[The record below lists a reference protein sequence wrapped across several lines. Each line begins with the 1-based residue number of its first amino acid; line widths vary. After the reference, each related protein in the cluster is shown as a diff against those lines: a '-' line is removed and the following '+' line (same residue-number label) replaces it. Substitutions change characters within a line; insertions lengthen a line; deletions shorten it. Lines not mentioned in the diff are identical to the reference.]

1 MTDIPLKKSLLG
13 LVAVC
18 CTALAG
24 IAAAQAASVHVGLGG
39 GATAPV
45 GDYKDADKMGWHG
58 LRMLQLAL
66 PAVPLEIRVD
76 GVYGRTTHNATSGT
90 AVPGSTKLYGGL
102 PNVVYSIGPGIM
114 MRPYVLGGIG
124 MYHVTVDVPGTTGD
138 ETKFAFGV
146 GGGVSG
152 GGGQARFFLEGRFVS
167 IRESGGFTGFVPT
180 TAGGGVGEE
189 EVTRGAGGGGGGG
202 GGVGAPSPPP

>member
-24 IAAAQAASVHVGLGG
+24 IAAAQAPSVRFGLGG

-45 GDYKDADKMGWHG
+45 GDYKDADKIGWHG
-58 LRMLQLAL
+58 LGMVQLAL
-66 PAVPLEIRVD
+66 PALPLEIRVD
-76 GVYGRTTHNATSGT
+76 GLYGRTTHKDISGT

-102 PNVVYSIGPGIM
+102 ANVVYSIGPDVM

-124 MYHVTVDVPGTTGD
+124 IYHVTVDVPGTTGD
-138 ETKFAFGV
+138 ETRFAFGV
-146 GGGVSG
+146 GGGVSVG
-152 GGGQARFFLEGRFVS
+152 VGRARLFVEGRFVS
-167 IRESGGFTGFVPT
+167 VRESGGSTSFVPF
-180 TAGGGVGEE
+180 TAG
-189 EVTRGAGGGGGGG
+189 VTFGK
-202 GGVGAPSPPP
+202 

>member
-24 IAAAQAASVHVGLGG
+24 IAAAQAPSVRFALGG

-45 GDYKDADKMGWHG
+45 GDYKDADKIGWHG
-58 LRMLQLAL
+58 LGMVQLAL
-66 PAVPLEIRVD
+66 PALPLEIRVD
-76 GVYGRTTHNATSGT
+76 GLYGRTTHKDISGT

-102 PNVVYSIGPGIM
+102 ANVVYSIGPDVM

-124 MYHVTVDVPGTTGD
+124 IYHVTVDVPGTTGD

-146 GGGVSG
+146 GGGVSVG
-152 GGGQARFFLEGRFVS
+152 VGRARLFVEGRFVS
-167 IRESGGFTGFVPT
+167 VRESGGSTSFVPF
-180 TAGGGVGEE
+180 TAGGALGKEDLQRPGEE
-189 EVTRGAGGGGGGG
+189 GEGGCW
-202 GGVGAPSPPP
+202 AHC

>member
-24 IAAAQAASVHVGLGG
+24 IAAAQAPSVHVGLGG

-45 GDYKDADKMGWHG
+45 GDYKDADKIGWHG
-58 LRMLQLAL
+58 LGMVQLAL

-76 GVYGRTTHNATSGT
+76 GVYGRTTHKDISGT

-102 PNVVYSIGPGIM
+102 ANVVYSIGPGIM

-138 ETKFAFGV
+138 ETRFAFGV
-146 GGGVSG
+146 GGGVSVG
-152 GGGQARFFLEGRFVS
+152 VGQARFFVEGRFVS
-167 IRESGGFTGFVPT
+167 IRESGGSTSFVPI
-180 TAGGGVGEE
+180 TAGVSFGK
-189 EVTRGAGGGGGGG
+189 
-202 GGVGAPSPPP
+202 